1 MARNIHYHPERKERV
16 PSEEVLYQSKIK
28 ANVKA
33 LFRTPTPPSAVD
45 GNMLLSLGLVPS
57 PACGSPWQVHHSSG
71 VPNALRSPVQSRGH
85 LHTTA
90 SPGVHA
96 GPPLASEANSTPIFC
111 ILYSKVRTTWPK
123 LSSSSADWGWN
134 LNPSLNC
141 IYISFASLM
150 GFLCCVSF
158 PLIPSHLLEAYPGV
172 ILP

>member
-16 PSEEVLYQSKIK
+16 HGEEVLYQSKIK

-45 GNMLLSLGLVPS
+45 GNTLLSLGLVPS

-96 GPPLASEANSTPIFC
+96 GPPLTRAWLQRQIPHPFSVFFTLRSEPRGQSC
-111 ILYSKVRTTWPK
+111 QV
-123 LSSSSADWGWN
+123 
-134 LNPSLNC
+134 
-141 IYISFASLM
+141 
-150 GFLCCVSF
+150 
-158 PLIPSHLLEAYPGV
+158 LLLTGAGT
-172 ILP
+172 